1 MLVKGATGLLE
12 YKYEF
17 PSIIHS
23 IKCNEMMERHV
34 TKSYAISITIDN
46 KIPNG

>member
-17 PSIIHS
+17 KSMIHY

-34 TKSYAISITIDN
+34 TKTFAISIRIDN
-46 KIPNG
+46 KILNG